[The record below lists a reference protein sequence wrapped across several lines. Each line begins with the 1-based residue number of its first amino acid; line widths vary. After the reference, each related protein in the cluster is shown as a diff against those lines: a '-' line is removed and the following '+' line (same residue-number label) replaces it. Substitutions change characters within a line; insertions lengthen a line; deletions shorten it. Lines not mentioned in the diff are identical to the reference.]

1 MESSRYQAKTVE
13 RSNVGPILV
22 AKEEGSRP
30 PWQTISN
37 KSASLNTLWR
47 QWDRLS
53 IVSGILYRRWEDDDC
68 ISSWNQLIVPNLLQQ
83 EVLHY
88 HHDIPSAGH
97 LGTEKTLE
105 RLEQGF
111 YWPSMKDCVIDYCLS
126 CDNCAARKQSKKK
139 NHAPLGS
146 YHVGEP
152 MERVAVD
159 ILGPLPLTRRGNKYV
174 LVMVDCF
181 TKWTEAVALPDQEAT
196 TIARAFVDTIVCH
209 FGAPLQIHSD
219 QGRNFES
226 KLFQEMSFS
235 NSENKNNKLS
245 STIKWECRKI

>member
-1 MESSRYQAKTVE
+1 M
-13 RSNVGPILV
+13 
-22 AKEEGSRP
+22 
-30 PWQTISN
+30 
-37 KSASLNTLWR
+37 
-47 QWDRLS
+47 
-53 IVSGILYRRWEDDDC
+53 
-68 ISSWNQLIVPNLLQQ
+68 IVPNLLQQ

-105 RLEQGF
+105 RLKQGF

-126 CDNCAARKQSKKK
+126 YDNCAARKQSKKK
-139 NHAPLGS
+139 NHTPLGS

-226 KLFQEMSFS
+226 KLFQEMCSLFQIQKTRTTS
-235 NSENKNNKLS
+235 KLS

>member
-1 MESSRYQAKTVE
+1 
-13 RSNVGPILV
+13 
-22 AKEEGSRP
+22 
-30 PWQTISN
+30 
-37 KSASLNTLWR
+37 
-47 QWDRLS
+47 
-53 IVSGILYRRWEDDDC
+53 
-68 ISSWNQLIVPNLLQQ
+68 
-83 EVLHY
+83 
-88 HHDIPSAGH
+88 
-97 LGTEKTLE
+97 
-105 RLEQGF
+105 
-111 YWPSMKDCVIDYCLS
+111 
-126 CDNCAARKQSKKK
+126 
-139 NHAPLGS
+139 
-146 YHVGEP
+146 

-226 KLFQEMSFS
+226 KLFQEMCSLFQIQKTRTTS
-235 NSENKNNKLS
+235 KLS